1 MTAAR
6 RPLLRGAL
14 WALAIVALGAV
25 FALYLRPD
33 LVFSLA
39 TQIWACF

>member
-1 MTAAR
+1 MTTR

-14 WALAIVALGAV
+14 WTLAVVARAAV

-33 LVFSLA
+33 MMFSLA